1 MPKKKHV
8 RPGVQALLDKINAT
22 ATTRELDALMNELD
36 ALAGGS
42 DEASVCAADL
52 SVWRAYR
59 ARFMAIAGHE
69 PPIPD
74 SPLAHPDEQAGF
86 RDAVARL
93 DEIKRE
99 IERFAMMHPNPG
111 VHLTPDVR
119 DLERTMTAIASTASQ
134 MANRCR
140 AMVRRAP
147 FSVLDGGRR

>member
-22 ATTRELDALMNELD
+22 TTTRALDALMNELD
-36 ALAGGS
+36 VVAGGS
-42 DEASVCAADL
+42 DEAALCASDL

-59 ARFMAIAGHE
+59 ARFMTIAGHE

-74 SPLAHPDEQAGF
+74 SPLASPDEQAGF

-99 IERFAMMHPNPG
+99 VEHFAMMHPNPG

-119 DLERTMTAIASTASQ
+119 DLERVMSTLASTASQ
-134 MANRCR
+134 MANKCR

-147 FSVLDGGRR
+147 FSILDGGRR